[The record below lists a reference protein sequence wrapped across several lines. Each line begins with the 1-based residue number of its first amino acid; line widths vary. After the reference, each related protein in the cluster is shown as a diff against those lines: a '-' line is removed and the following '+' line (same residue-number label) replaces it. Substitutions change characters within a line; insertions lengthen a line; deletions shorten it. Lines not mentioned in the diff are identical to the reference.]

1 MKGWLFSIIVFF
13 GVAVT
18 GASADTITWNFSTG
32 TSMSLGSTSFTFTSD
47 GIGIKAT
54 RGGSADLFSKAA
66 GGDETGLGLACCD
79 SDHEITAGN
88 SIMFDLSSLFSHNVT
103 SLTLMLG
110 SIQGNDSAKVCDD
123 FGVCVTFNSSSDD
136 KAVSIISLYSDMKA
150 HGSGTLTIT
159 GVAGD
164 VLVDQM
170 QATTSSVP
178 EPSSLLLVG
187 NGIFMIGAGLVRK
200 GLRRN

>member
-54 RGGSADLFSKAA
+54 SGGSADLFSKAA

>member
-1 MKGWLFSIIVFF
+1 MKGWLFAIIVFF
-13 GVAVT
+13 GVAVAS
-18 GASADTITWNFSTG
+18 ASADTITWNFSTG
-32 TSMSLGSTSFTFTSD
+32 TSMSLGSMTHTFVSD
-47 GIGIKAT
+47 GIGITAST
-54 RGGSADLFSKAA
+54 TSSDLFSKAG
-66 GGDETGLGLACCD
+66 GGDENGLGLACCD

-123 FGVCVTFNSSSDD
+123 FGVCVTFNSSNDD

-200 GLRRN
+200 GLRRS